1 MCIPSAVCS
10 AWYYWFQE
18 WRLYAWRDM
27 LRTIKVWIT
36 ASPSN
41 YRKCVTTFTM
51 NSVACGPG
59 CACVCWPTDSV
70 RIKVGHPVTTWK
82 ECKVPS
88 ICSTRFSTRLYTMIS
103 VENIWRYP
111 CKYKWRCKCNSWAWD
126 SSPRTWLNA
135 GYSAG
140 STPVEVDSSVNVS
153 TLASWGD
160 GSWLGILKYNV
171 NSFNIPKLNGYFV
184 NAVQLKLWGH
194 VHRYLKLQFL
204 EPYR

>member
-10 AWYYWFQE
+10 AWYYRFQE
-18 WRLYAWRDM
+18 WRLYVWRDM

-59 CACVCWPTDSV
+59 CACVRWPTDSV

-88 ICSTRFSTRLYTMIS
+88 TRFSTRLYTMLS
-103 VENIWRYP
+103 VENILRYKYERRQRSEVLDRWLRIQMSRRQYMDTSIVPTSFLEGSYVCHGLGRYP
-111 CKYKWRCKCNSWAWD
+111 CNYKWRCKCNSWAWD
-126 SSPRTWLNA
+126 SSPRTVTWLNA

-140 STPVEVDSSVNVS
+140 STQSKLTHQS
-153 TLASWGD
+153 T
-160 GSWLGILKYNV
+160 
-171 NSFNIPKLNGYFV
+171 F
-184 NAVQLKLWGH
+184 QL
-194 VHRYLKLQFL
+194 
-204 EPYR
+204 